1 MRRAKSRETLCFHP
15 AWRHRRMFI
24 VALLVIAKG
33 KLINTFESYG
43 G

>member
-1 MRRAKSRETLCFHP
+1 MIRAKSRDSCFHP
-15 AWRHRRMFI
+15 PWRHRRMFI

-33 KLINTFESYG
+33 ELINTFESYG